1 MKSYINY
8 MINVKKYIC
17 IIFNSNIK
25 YTLNILNFNIFK
37 RYI

>member
-1 MKSYINY
+1 

-17 IIFNSNIK
+17 IIFNNNIK

-37 RYI
+37 GYI